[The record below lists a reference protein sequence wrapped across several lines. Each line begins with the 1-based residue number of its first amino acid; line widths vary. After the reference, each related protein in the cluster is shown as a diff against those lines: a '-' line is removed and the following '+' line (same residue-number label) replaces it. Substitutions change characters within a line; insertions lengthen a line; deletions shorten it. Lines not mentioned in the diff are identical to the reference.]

1 MPGKKRV
8 KGAFSAGESNWCLI
22 GRSPEEAVFIS
33 PNDYRS
39 LESPKTEHWL
49 SEWLILFIK
58 GVCACVCFR
67 NNETETHQVIKQL
80 VYLGQRQS
88 WDLNYSCLATGL
100 QLFLPAL
107 GRSYPARAEQRK
119 SPPTGQRPPA
129 NLKLILPS
137 LRLRT
142 LYRILFFFFLA

>member
-1 MPGKKRV
+1 MFLLA
-8 KGAFSAGESNWCLI
+8 AFLNFYL
-22 GRSPEEAVFIS
+22 
-33 PNDYRS
+33 
-39 LESPKTEHWL
+39 
-49 SEWLILFIK
+49 LILFIK

-142 LYRILFFFFLA
+142 LYRILFFFFFGLNSGLNRFAFGICL